1 MIIWLASYPK
11 SGNTWLRTIISQIL
25 YFDQISKENPL
36 EKISEI
42 KNYPKL
48 LYFKELT
55 KNPENVEEIVKN
67 WSLSQDV
74 INLQKKIKVFKTHNI
89 FCNFGK
95 YSFSSLKN
103 TAGVIQIVR
112 DPRNVVS
119 SLKNHYSIP
128 DDEKAVEF
136 ITNENKWILDMNKNI
151 PPTFIS
157 SWKLHYNS
165 WKKFP
170 KNHLLIKYEKIVD
183 DPIKIIKKIYKYLQI
198 FFKINLTEENL
209 IEISNNTSFDNLKIA
224 EVKGY
229 FNENVYDHESNT
241 KKNFFDLGPKND
253 WREKIDR
260 KNIQIIE
267 KEFQSEMKE
276 LNYL

>member
-1 MIIWLASYPK
+1 MIIWLTSYPK
-11 SGNTWLRTIISQIL
+11 SGNTWLRTIVSQIL
-25 YFDQISKENPL
+25 FFNQISKDNPL

-48 LYFKELT
+48 VYFKDLT
-55 KNPENVEEIVKN
+55 KNPQNVEEIVKN

-74 INLQKKIKVFKTHNI
+74 INLQKKIKIFKTHNI

-95 YSFSSLKN
+95 YSFSNLKN

-119 SLKNHYSIP
+119 SIKEHYSITNE
-128 DDEKAVEF
+128 EKAVEF
-136 ITNENKWILDMNKNI
+136 LMNENKWILDMDKNI

-157 SWKLHYNS
+157 SWRSHYNS

-170 KNHLLIKYEKIVD
+170 KNHLLIKYESLLK
-183 DPIKIIKKIYKYLQI
+183 DPIKIIEKVYKYLQI
-198 FFKINLTEENL
+198 FFKVNLSDENL
-209 IEISNNTSFDNLKIA
+209 IQISKNTSLEKLKEA
-224 EVKGY
+224 ENKGY
-229 FNENVYDHESNT
+229 FNENVYDHETNLKKDFFNLGSNNDWKEKL
-241 KKNFFDLGPKND
+241 KKN
-253 WREKIDR
+253 
-260 KNIQIIE
+260 NINSIE
-267 KEFQSEMKE
+267 KGLEIEMKE

>member
-1 MIIWLASYPK
+1 MIIWLTSYPK

-25 YFDQISKENPL
+25 FFNQISKDNPL

-48 LYFKELT
+48 VYFKDLT
-55 KNPENVEEIVKN
+55 KNPQNAEEIVKN
-67 WSLSQDV
+67 WNLSQDV
-74 INLQKKIKVFKTHNI
+74 INLQKKIKIFKTHNI

-95 YSFSSLKN
+95 YSFSNLKN

-119 SLKNHYSIP
+119 SIKEHYSIINE
-128 DDEKAVEF
+128 EKAVEF
-136 ITNENKWILDMNKNI
+136 LMNENKWILDMNKNI

-157 SWKLHYNS
+157 SWRLHYNS

-170 KNHLLIKYEKIVD
+170 KNHLLIKYESLLK
-183 DPIKIIKKIYKYLQI
+183 DPVQIIEKVYKYLQT
-198 FFKINLTEENL
+198 FFKVNLSDKNL
-209 IEISNNTSFDNLKIA
+209 IQISKNTSFEKLKEA
-224 EVKGY
+224 ENKGY
-229 FNENVYDHESNT
+229 FNENVYDHETNL
-241 KKNFFDLGPKND
+241 KKDFFNLGPKND
-253 WREKIDR
+253 WKEKLKKI
-260 KNIQIIE
+260 NINSIE
-267 KEFQSEMKE
+267 KELEIEMKE

>member
-1 MIIWLASYPK
+1 MIIWLTSYPK
-11 SGNTWLRTIISQIL
+11 SGNTWLRTIASQIL
-25 YFDQISKENPL
+25 FFNQISKDNPL

-48 LYFKELT
+48 VYFKELT

-67 WSLSQDV
+67 WNLSQDV
-74 INLQKKIKVFKTHNI
+74 INLQKKIRIFKTHNI

-95 YSFSSLKN
+95 YSFSNLKN

-119 SLKNHYSIP
+119 SIKEHYSIINE
-128 DDEKAVEF
+128 EKAVEF
-136 ITNENKWILDMNKNI
+136 LMNENKWLLDMNKNI

-157 SWKLHYNS
+157 SWRLHYNS

-170 KNHLLIKYEKIVD
+170 KNHLLIKYESLLK
-183 DPIKIIKKIYKYLQI
+183 DPTKIIEKVYKYLQT
-198 FFKINLTEENL
+198 FFKVNLSDENL
-209 IEISNNTSFDNLKIA
+209 IQISKNTSFEKLKEA
-224 EVKGY
+224 ENKGY
-229 FNENVYDHESNT
+229 FNENVYDHQTNL
-241 KKNFFDLGPKND
+241 KKDFFNLGPKND
-253 WREKIDR
+253 WKEKLQK
-260 KNIQIIE
+260 KNIDNIE
-267 KEFQSEMKE
+267 KEFEIEMKE

>member
-1 MIIWLASYPK
+1 MIIWLTSYPK
-11 SGNTWLRTIISQIL
+11 SGNTWLRTIASQIL
-25 YFDQISKENPL
+25 FFNQISKDNPL

-48 LYFKELT
+48 VYFKELT

-67 WSLSQDV
+67 WNLSQDV
-74 INLQKKIKVFKTHNI
+74 INLQKKIRIFKTHNI

-95 YSFSSLKN
+95 YSFSNLKN

-119 SLKNHYSIP
+119 SIKEHYSIINE
-128 DDEKAVEF
+128 EKAVEF
-136 ITNENKWILDMNKNI
+136 LMNENKWLLDMNKNI

-157 SWKLHYNS
+157 SWRLHYNS

-170 KNHLLIKYEKIVD
+170 KNHLLIKYESLLK
-183 DPIKIIKKIYKYLQI
+183 DPTKIIEKVYKYLQT
-198 FFKINLTEENL
+198 FFKVNLSDENL
-209 IEISNNTSFDNLKIA
+209 IQISKNTSFEKLKEA
-224 EVKGY
+224 ENKGY
-229 FNENVYDHESNT
+229 FNENVYDHQTNL
-241 KKNFFDLGPKND
+241 KKDFFNLGPKND
-253 WREKIDR
+253 WKEKLQK
-260 KNIQIIE
+260 KNIDTIE
-267 KEFQSEMKE
+267 KEFEIEMKE

>member
-1 MIIWLASYPK
+1 MIIWLTSYPK

-25 YFDQISKENPL
+25 FFNQISKDNPL

-48 LYFKELT
+48 VYFKDLT
-55 KNPENVEEIVKN
+55 KNPQNVEEIVKN
-67 WSLSQDV
+67 WNLSQDV
-74 INLQKKIKVFKTHNI
+74 INLQKKIKIFKTHNI

-95 YSFSSLKN
+95 YSFSNLKN

-119 SLKNHYSIP
+119 SIKEHYSIINE
-128 DDEKAVEF
+128 EKAVEF
-136 ITNENKWILDMNKNI
+136 LMNENKWILDMNKNI

-157 SWKLHYNS
+157 SWRLHYNS

-170 KNHLLIKYEKIVD
+170 KNHLLIKYESLLK
-183 DPIKIIKKIYKYLQI
+183 DPVQIIEKVYKYLQT
-198 FFKINLTEENL
+198 FFKVNLSDKNL
-209 IEISNNTSFDNLKIA
+209 IQISKNTSFEKLKEA
-224 EVKGY
+224 ENKGY
-229 FNENVYDHESNT
+229 FNENVYDHETNL
-241 KKNFFDLGPKND
+241 KKDFFNLGPKND
-253 WREKIDR
+253 WKEKLKKI
-260 KNIQIIE
+260 NINSIE
-267 KEFQSEMKE
+267 KELEIEMKE

>member
-1 MIIWLASYPK
+1 MIIWLTSYPK
-11 SGNTWLRTIISQIL
+11 SGNTWLRTIVSQIL
-25 YFDQISKENPL
+25 FFNQISKDNPL

-48 LYFKELT
+48 VYFKDLT
-55 KNPENVEEIVKN
+55 KNPQNVEEIVKN

-74 INLQKKIKVFKTHNI
+74 INLQKKIKIFKTHNI

-95 YSFSSLKN
+95 YSFSNLKN

-119 SLKNHYSIP
+119 SIKEHYSITNE
-128 DDEKAVEF
+128 EKAVEF
-136 ITNENKWILDMNKNI
+136 LMNENKWILDMDKNI

-157 SWKLHYNS
+157 SWRSHYNS

-170 KNHLLIKYEKIVD
+170 KNHLLIKYESLLK
-183 DPIKIIKKIYKYLQI
+183 DPIKIIEKVYKYLQI
-198 FFKINLTEENL
+198 FFKVNLSDENL
-209 IEISNNTSFDNLKIA
+209 IQISKNTSLEKLKEA
-224 EVKGY
+224 ENKGY
-229 FNENVYDHESNT
+229 FNENVYDHETNMKKDFFNLGSNNDWKEKL
-241 KKNFFDLGPKND
+241 KKN
-253 WREKIDR
+253 
-260 KNIQIIE
+260 NINSIE
-267 KEFQSEMKE
+267 KGLEIEMKE

>member
-1 MIIWLASYPK
+1 MIIWLTSYPK
-11 SGNTWLRTIISQIL
+11 SGNTWLRTIVSQIL
-25 YFDQISKENPL
+25 FFNQISKDNPL

-48 LYFKELT
+48 VYFKDLT
-55 KNPENVEEIVKN
+55 KNPQNVEEIVKS

-74 INLQKKIKVFKTHNI
+74 INLQKQIKIFKTHNI

-95 YSFSSLKN
+95 YSFSNLKN

-119 SLKNHYSIP
+119 SIKEHYSITNE
-128 DDEKAVEF
+128 EKAVEF
-136 ITNENKWILDMNKNI
+136 LMNENKWILDMNKNI

-157 SWKLHYNS
+157 SWRLHYNS

-170 KNHLLIKYEKIVD
+170 KSHLLIKYESLLK
-183 DPIKIIKKIYKYLQI
+183 DPTKIIEKVYKYLQT
-198 FFKINLTEENL
+198 FFKVNLSDENL
-209 IEISNNTSFDNLKIA
+209 IQISKNTSFEKLKEA
-224 EVKGY
+224 ENKGY
-229 FNENVYDHESNT
+229 FNENVYDHQTNL
-241 KKNFFDLGPKND
+241 KKDFFNLGPKND
-253 WREKIDR
+253 WKEKLQK
-260 KNIQIIE
+260 KNIDTIE
-267 KEFQSEMKE
+267 KEFEIEMKE